1 MHSSVPTRTEVCKG
15 SDIPFSACI
24 SLLWPLASINP
35 RQSKKSSICPRGQ
48 TVKALVDTLSKHRLV
63 HARGPPGSGKTM
75 LADLLVSYYRGFGG
89 QVIVAAGWEEG
100 IDPIHHLIHLGQQQ
114 GCHDI
119 EHDSFDTSNV
129 VVIFDEAQQTYKDLK
144 LWLGPIK
151 SQYERSSGPRLCL
164 FSSYGSPTTGRI
176 YYPPGVTPVYF
187 TPEQRVSIANTSPF
201 FAFYSTGVCRRCQ
214 ASMLGS
220 QPLSI

>member
-1 MHSSVPTRTEVCKG
+1 M
-15 SDIPFSACI
+15 
-24 SLLWPLASINP
+24 
-35 RQSKKSSICPRGQ
+35 
-48 TVKALVDTLSKHRLV
+48 
-63 HARGPPGSGKTM
+63 
-75 LADLLVSYYRGFGG
+75 
-89 QVIVAAGWEEG
+89 AAGWEEG

-129 VVIFDEAQQTYKDLK
+129 VVIFDEVQQTYKDLK

-164 FSSYGSPTTGRI
+164 FSSYGSPTTGRTD
-176 YYPPGVTPVYF
+176 YPPGVTPVYF

-201 FAFYSTGVCRRCQ
+201 FFFLHYTRQEYANAVRRQCSDPNHCPFDEAEDYVWGITSGHPAATYALISYIFDVSNVLPQ
-214 ASMLGS
+214 
-220 QPLSI
+220 